1 MRSRTLLPT
10 LAGAAIGAVLFNAR
24 PALADLPVFDFA
36 VDGAI
41 GLLQTAVT
49 DAVTN
54 IGTQISNTVTQL
66 DTDVSQLLTNGFTQ
80 EANYA
85 KAQVGAQQQIADAQD
100 TAMARF
106 DRDLRNAQIRDE
118 QTPSPQACLAID
130 DGQSVAAASAQS
142 WSVAAAIA
150 NVTDPRGEAGPNT
163 PAFYGQGQ
171 ASGAAGALHFGRYCS
186 QTEQQAGLC
195 TLSQLQNADQRAGSL
210 FGTDT
215 YPDQNG
221 VNAANDFATML
232 IQPVAPAAL
241 RGDQLTSVN
250 GQDAVMRR
258 RSYNARMSLARSVL
272 SYAIGLQTPSVVL
285 TAQQQQEMQN
295 EGLQATQN
303 GSWMQAVSLEV
314 NRRLDG
320 VTWAA
325 SLQAMPPAAVE
336 REIAIQLAL
345 GNYLAVQNFRVQLFN
360 AVVSAAHFAT
370 TEERS
375 FLPTT
380 EMPTLSMAG
389 N

>member
-1 MRSRTLLPT
+1 MRSHTFLPAI
-10 LAGAAIGAVLFNAR
+10 AGVVVGAVLFNAG
-24 PALADLPVFDFA
+24 PALADLPVID
-36 VDGAI
+36 VVTDGI
-41 GLLQTAVT
+41 LTLLQNAVT
-49 DAVTN
+49 SAISNIGSQITGAVTHMETSVN
-54 IGTQISNTVTQL
+54 
-66 DTDVSQLLTNGFTQ
+66 QLLTDGFTQ
-80 EANYA
+80 QANYA

-100 TAMARF
+100 LAMARI

-150 NVTDPRGEAGPNT
+150 NVTDPRGEAGPGT
-163 PAFYGQGQ
+163 PAFLGQGQ
-171 ASGAAGALHFGRYCS
+171 ASQAAAQLHLARYCS
-186 QTEQQAGLC
+186 PTEQQAGLC
-195 TLSQLQNADQRAGSL
+195 SASQLPNADQRASSL

-221 VNAANDFATML
+221 VNAANDFATTL
-232 IQPVAPAAL
+232 IEPIVPAAL

-250 GQDAVMRR
+250 GQDAASRR
-258 RSYNARMSLARSVL
+258 RGYNARMSLARSVL

-285 TAQQQQEMQN
+285 TTQQQQEMQN
-295 EGLQATQN
+295 EGLQPTQN
-303 GSWMQAVSLEV
+303 GSWMQALSLEV

-345 GNYLAVQNFRVQLFN
+345 SNYLAVQNFRVQLFN
-360 AVVSAAHFAT
+360 AAVSAAHFAT
-370 TEERS
+370 TEERG

-380 EMPTLSMAG
+380 PMPTVSMAG